1 MVQVVGDL
9 LEVGFLGIRFSK
21 RMKIALRILRTM
33 VQVVGELLDIGF
45 LGIIFS
51 KRAKRRLI
59 PVSFVSL
66 YSSVSMILSM
76 RRLLLLVAVL

>member
-9 LEVGFLGIRFSK
+9 LEAGFLGIRFSK
-21 RMKIALRILRTM
+21 RMKITLVILRTM
-33 VQVVGELLDIGF
+33 VQVVGDLLDIGS

-66 YSSVSMILSM
+66 YSSACMTLSM
-76 RRLLLLVAVL
+76 RRLLLVAVR